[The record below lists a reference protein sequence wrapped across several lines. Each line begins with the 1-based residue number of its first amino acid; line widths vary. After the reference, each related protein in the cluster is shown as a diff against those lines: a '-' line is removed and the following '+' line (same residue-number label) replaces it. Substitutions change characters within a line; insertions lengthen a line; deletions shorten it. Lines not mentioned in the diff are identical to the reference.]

1 MSLPNNKAAV
11 KMRIGII
18 FLVDVAIDSRCS
30 ARKTDAV
37 PQGGNGESWRK
48 GTENRRSSRHLRRLH
63 QRPRIAV
70 SRGAAPRDRRLVT
83 LGRDIS
89 H

>member
-1 MSLPNNKAAV
+1 MTENRNYFPRRCRDRFAMSREKNGRDPTGGRAGAV
-11 KMRIGII
+11 
-18 FLVDVAIDSRCS
+18 
-30 ARKTDAV
+30 
-37 PQGGNGESWRK
+37 GER
-48 GTENRRSSRHLRRLH
+48 GTENRRSSRHLRRLR